1 MKINNFK
8 LKKGFYMA
16 DKTRCHWVSEASD
29 ILKRYHDEEFS
40 VPNFEDEYLFEIL
53 VLVNFQTGL
62 SWEIMLK
69 KREAFRE
76 AFDGFDV
83 EEIAN
88 YDDEKIEELLS
99 NEDIIRNRNK
109 INAVIN
115 NAQVFIEIQKEHGS
129 FYEYIKTFTNGE
141 IFHERGLTESELSR
155 DMVKDLKKRGV
166 KYLGPV
172 TMYSYLQTVG
182 VINSHEETCFL
193 Y

>member
-1 MKINNFK
+1 MD
-8 LKKGFYMA
+8 
-16 DKTRCHWVSEASD
+16 DKTRCHWVKESSD
-29 ILKRYHDEEFS
+29 ILKKYHDEEFS
-40 VPNFEDEYLFEIL
+40 VPQFDDDYLFEIL

-83 EEIAN
+83 ERIAN

-99 NEDIIRNRNK
+99 NENIIRNRNK

-115 NAQVFIEIQKEHGS
+115 NAQVFIEIQKEYGS
-129 FYEYIKTFTNGE
+129 FYDYIKTFTNGE

-155 DMVKDLKKRGV
+155 DMVKDLKKRGI

-182 VINSHEETCFL
+182 VINSHEEACFL

>member
-1 MKINNFK
+1 MS
-8 LKKGFYMA
+8 
-16 DKTRCHWVSEASD
+16 DKTRCHWVKKSSD
-29 ILKRYHDEEFS
+29 ILKKYHDEEFS
-40 VPNFEDEYLFEIL
+40 VPRFDDDYLFEIL

-62 SWEIMLK
+62 SWELMLK

-83 EEIAN
+83 VKIAN
-88 YDDEKIEELLS
+88 YNDEKIEELLS

-109 INAVIN
+109 ISAVLN
-115 NAQVFIEIQKEHGS
+115 NAQVFIEIQKEYGG

-141 IFHERGLTESELSR
+141 IFHERGLTESELSG
-155 DMVKDLKKRGV
+155 DMVKDLKKRGI

>member
-1 MKINNFK
+1 MDSKTGCHWYDKSNEL
-8 LKKGFYMA
+8 LKK
-16 DKTRCHWVSEASD
+16 
-29 ILKRYHDEEFS
+29 YHDEEWS
-40 VPNFEDEYLFEIL
+40 ILNTDDSYLFEIL
-53 VLVNFQTGL
+53 VLMNFQSGL
-62 SWEIMLK
+62 TWATLLK

-83 EEIAN
+83 DKVAN
-88 YDDEKIEELLS
+88 FDEDKINELLL
-99 NEDIIRNRNK
+99 NKDIIRNRKK

-115 NAQVFIEIQKEHGS
+115 NAKVFIEIQNEFGS

-141 IFHERGLTESELSR
+141 IYHIRGQTENDLSR
-155 DMVKDLKKRGV
+155 NMVKDLKNRGMR
-166 KYLGPV
+166 YLGPI

>member
-1 MKINNFK
+1 MDN
-8 LKKGFYMA
+8 
-16 DKTRCHWVSEASD
+16 KTRCHWFNDAND
-29 ILKRYHDEEFS
+29 ILKKYHDEEFG
-40 VPNFEDEYLFEIL
+40 VPNFNDDYLFEIL

-62 SWEIMLK
+62 SWEIMLR

-83 EEIAN
+83 LKIAG
-88 YDDEKIEELLS
+88 YDEKKIEELLS
-99 NEDIIRNRNK
+99 NENIIRNRNK

-115 NAQVFIEIQKEHGS
+115 NAQIFIKIQEEFGS

-155 DMVKDLKKRGV
+155 VMVKDLKKRGM

-182 VINSHEETCFL
+182 VINSHEEICFL

>member
-1 MKINNFK
+1 MS
-8 LKKGFYMA
+8 
-16 DKTRCHWVSEASD
+16 DKTRCHWVKESSD
-29 ILKRYHDEEFS
+29 ILKKYHDEEFS
-40 VPNFEDEYLFEIL
+40 VPQFDDAYLFEIL

-83 EEIAN
+83 VKIAN
-88 YDDEKIEELLS
+88 YNDEKIEELLS
-99 NEDIIRNRNK
+99 NEDIIRNMNK

-115 NAQVFIEIQKEHGS
+115 NAQVFIEIQKEYGS
-129 FYEYIKTFTNGE
+129 FYDYIKTFTNGE

-155 DMVKDLKKRGV
+155 DMVKDLKKRGI

-182 VINSHEETCFL
+182 VINSHEESCFL